1 MPHNEILHPHSIRS
15 KYDGAVSPCSR
26 ASSSSMVAIEEMVYN
41 QTPMFNRNAKGS
53 PVQNPIQDG
62 NAANDDSTAQW
73 R

>member
-1 MPHNEILHPHSIRS
+1 
-15 KYDGAVSPCSR
+15 
-26 ASSSSMVAIEEMVYN
+26 MVAIEEMVYN